1 MFNLTTIIDLDI
13 MEQKQVFTGD
23 ITDMIDEAWL
33 LDVITLAEH
42 SQYIENLAGST
53 ELEVFKDLA
62 EDFMHNDYMLAEV

>member
-1 MFNLTTIIDLDI
+1 MYNLTKIIDLDT

-42 SQYIENLAGST
+42 NQYIKNLADST

-62 EDFMHNDYMLAEV
+62 EDFMHNNYMLAEV

>member
-1 MFNLTTIIDLDI
+1 MYNLTKIIDLDT

-23 ITDMIDEAWL
+23 LTDMIDEAWL

-42 SQYIENLAGST
+42 NQYIKNLSDST
-53 ELEVFKDLA
+53 ELEIFKDLA

>member
-1 MFNLTTIIDLDI
+1 MYNLTKIINLDT

-23 ITDMIDEAWL
+23 MTDMIDEAWL

-42 SQYIENLAGST
+42 SQYIESLADST

-62 EDFMHNDYMLAEV
+62 EDFMHNEYMLAEV

>member
-1 MFNLTTIIDLDI
+1 MYNLTKIINLDT

-33 LDVITLAEH
+33 LDVITLSEH

>member
-1 MFNLTTIIDLDI
+1 MYNLTKIIDLDT

-33 LDVITLAEH
+33 LDVITLSEH
-42 SQYIENLAGST
+42 SQYIKNLADST

>member
-1 MFNLTTIIDLDI
+1 MYNLTKIIDLDT

-23 ITDMIDEAWL
+23 IADMIDEAWL

-42 SQYIENLAGST
+42 SQYIENLADST
-53 ELEVFKDLA
+53 ELELFKDLA

>member
-1 MFNLTTIIDLDI
+1 MYNLTKIIDLDT

-23 ITDMIDEAWL
+23 LTDMIDEAWL

-42 SQYIENLAGST
+42 NQYIKNLADST
-53 ELEVFKDLA
+53 ELELFKDLA

>member
-1 MFNLTTIIDLDI
+1 MYNLTKIIDLDT

-23 ITDMIDEAWL
+23 LTDMIDEAWL
-33 LDVITLAEH
+33 LDVITLPEH
-42 SQYIENLAGST
+42 SQYIKNLADST

>member
-1 MFNLTTIIDLDI
+1 MYNLTKIIDLDT

-23 ITDMIDEAWL
+23 IADLIDEAWL

-42 SQYIENLAGST
+42 NQYIETLADST

-62 EDFMHNDYMLAEV
+62 EDFMHNNYMLAEV

>member
-1 MFNLTTIIDLDI
+1 MYNLTKIIDLDT

-33 LDVITLAEH
+33 LDVITLTEH
-42 SQYIENLAGST
+42 SQYIKNLADLT

-62 EDFMHNDYMLAEV
+62 EYFMHNDYMLAEV

>member
-1 MFNLTTIIDLDI
+1 MYNLTKIIDLDT

-42 SQYIENLAGST
+42 SQYIESLEDLT
-53 ELEVFKDLA
+53 QLEVFKDLA

>member
-1 MFNLTTIIDLDI
+1 MYNLTKIIDLDT

-23 ITDMIDEAWL
+23 IADMIDEAWL
-33 LDVITLAEH
+33 LDVITLSEH
-42 SQYIENLAGST
+42 SQYIKNLADST

>member
-1 MFNLTTIIDLDI
+1 MYNLTKIIDLDT

-23 ITDMIDEAWL
+23 IADMIDGAWL

-42 SQYIENLAGST
+42 SQYIKNLADST